1 MALAIVLNY
10 IVKPAGRSRP
20 FDSEGNDQLEDG
32 ASRPGSVEPTK
43 PVRRKARTSPR
54 TSRLNP
60 VQLARRVEV
69 GEQRRAKSRN
79 KLMQAA
85 YRLFAVHGAE
95 APTIDDVIAE
105 AKVARGTFY
114 NHFKSRDEL
123 FRAVGN
129 DVSSAINS
137 VISGAIDGMEDPIE
151 RIVLSFRLFIRFA
164 VADAAR
170 GWILL
175 RTMPLAGPLNAGA
188 KDFIAAEFEA
198 AFQTGRLRR
207 IPMAVAIDLG
217 LGMQIMTIH
226 RVLVEKVGNDHIDT
240 AAEEMAIA
248 LGLDA
253 TEARDLAYIP
263 IKDDEGAKSSA
274 ARVYTVPAAQTDS

>member
-1 MALAIVLNY
+1 M
-10 IVKPAGRSRP
+10 K
-20 FDSEGNDQLEDG
+20 DG
-32 ASRPGSVEPTK
+32 ASRPESSDSAK
-43 PVRRKARTSPR
+43 PVRRKAKTAARS
-54 TSRLNP
+54 SRLNP

-69 GEQRRAKSRN
+69 GEQRRAKSRH

-129 DVSSAINS
+129 DVSFAINS
-137 VISGAIDGMEDPIE
+137 VISGAIDGMENPIE
-151 RIVLSFRLFIRFA
+151 RIVLFFRLFVRFA
-164 VADAAR
+164 VADSAR

-207 IPMAVAIDLG
+207 MPMAVAIDLG

-226 RVLVEKVGNDHIDT
+226 RVLVEKVGNDHIDL
-240 AAEEMAIA
+240 AAEGMAIA

-253 TEARDLAYIP
+253 AEARRLASLP
-263 IKDDEGAKSSA
+263 IKDDEGPKPAVGRAYPLSA
-274 ARVYTVPAAQTDS
+274 EPA